1 MVGSSQ
7 WEPLAKYSPEAA
19 KKENVE
25 WFGVTV
31 PEFLKLYQAKY
42 GKEEPSYHSAGG
54 YAAGLIL
61 QKAIE
66 SAGSIDTEK
75 VKAAMDKE
83 DMYTFYGRIKFNTG
97 QTPRPPGRPRN
108 DLHSVAEGEG
118 WQAGQRSPS
127 GRRPPPPRIGL
138 PLSGPLAF
146 NLFRPAIIRPGNG
159 RVHLGEEFI
168 VFSHISASVID
179 GLLIGFVYGIAAMG
193 LSLIWGVMR
202 VINLAHGATMALGM
216 FCIYLLFTHAGVN
229 PYLGLL
235 LLVVMALIFGVIVY
249 IVSLARVIQA
259 GYLYTLLGTFA
270 VNMIIIGIGTTVF
283 STSPQNV
290 DFSLGSIDLG
300 PIILQGTRLFAAAA
314 SLVMTGALYLF
325 LYFTRPGKAIRA
337 VSDNRAAAELM
348 GIPSSKILALTFGL
362 GTMLAAV
369 AGGLTAT
376 FFPFTIL
383 SGSTYQLKSFVICVL
398 GGLGNPLGALFGGLI
413 LGGLEG
419 IVPIFMPVSWVP
431 VVEFGLFVLV
441 LVVRPTGIM
450 GAK

>member
-1 MVGSSQ
+1 MQ
-7 WEPLAKYSPEAA
+7 LLAS
-19 KKENVE
+19 
-25 WFGVTV
+25 
-31 PEFLKLYQAKY
+31 L
-42 GKEEPSYHSAGG
+42 
-54 YAAGLIL
+54 
-61 QKAIE
+61 
-66 SAGSIDTEK
+66 
-75 VKAAMDKE
+75 
-83 DMYTFYGRIKFNTG
+83 
-97 QTPRPPGRPRN
+97 
-108 DLHSVAEGEG
+108 
-118 WQAGQRSPS
+118 
-127 GRRPPPPRIGL
+127 
-138 PLSGPLAF
+138 
-146 NLFRPAIIRPGNG
+146 
-159 RVHLGEEFI
+159 
-168 VFSHISASVID
+168 ID
-179 GLLIGFVYGIAAMG
+179 GILIGFVYGVAAMG
-193 LSLIWGVMR
+193 LTLIWGVMS
-202 VINLAHGATMALGM
+202 VINLSHGPVMALGM
-216 FCIYLLFTHAGVN
+216 FGTYYLFTSLGIN
-229 PYLGLL
+229 PYIALIAVALGGLLLGLL
-235 LLVVMALIFGVIVY
+235 IYVTAVH
-249 IVSLARVIQA
+249 RVITA
-259 GYLYTLLGTFA
+259 PHLSSLLATFA

-325 LYFTRPGKAIRA
+325 LYFSRPGKAIRA

-398 GGLGNPLGALFGGLI
+398 GGLGNPLGALLGGLI